1 MRSLRFLNK
10 IKEKKKR
17 KENIKKELEKVE
29 MKNKR
34 RVSNFFDTSVL
45 SMIRRR
51 SGTTSGVRSQISSDP
66 MSHGTIGN
74 TEMSPDAKQ
83 HAEALKNFEGNEF
96 NYHMIDQ
103 PFVQKKRLEIIKWS
117 KNLYCKENRMVQ
129 LDKYAK

>member
-17 KENIKKELEKVE
+17 KESIKKELEKVE

-51 SGTTSGVRSQISSDP
+51 SGTTSGVRS
-66 MSHGTIGN
+66 
-74 TEMSPDAKQ
+74 
-83 HAEALKNFEGNEF
+83 
-96 NYHMIDQ
+96 
-103 PFVQKKRLEIIKWS
+103 
-117 KNLYCKENRMVQ
+117 
-129 LDKYAK
+129 